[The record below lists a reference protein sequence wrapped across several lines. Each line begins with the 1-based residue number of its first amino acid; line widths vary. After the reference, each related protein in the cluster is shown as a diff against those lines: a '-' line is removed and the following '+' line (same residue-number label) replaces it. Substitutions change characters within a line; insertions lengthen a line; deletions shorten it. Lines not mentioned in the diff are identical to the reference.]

1 MTMKNALVF
10 ALGIAL
16 TATVVTSHAQTY
28 QWRDSSGRLVVSDRP
43 PPASARDA
51 KTTGTSTPPSTTAPQ
66 AADSQKTT
74 AEKDMEFRKRQ
85 QEAREK
91 SDKEAKEAAQ
101 AAQNRENC
109 ERARTHLKALESGR
123 RMILPDGKGGET
135 FLEDADRGDE
145 IARTQNTIAE
155 SCK

>member
-1 MTMKNALVF
+1 MKNALVF

-51 KTTGTSTPPSTTAPQ
+51 KSVGTSAPPSTSAPQ
-66 AADSQKTT
+66 STDSQKTT
-74 AEKDMEFRKRQ
+74 AEQDMEFRKRQ
-85 QEAREK
+85 QETREK
-91 SDKEAKEAAQ
+91 SDKDAKEAAQ
-101 AAQNRENC
+101 AAQLRETC
-109 ERARTHLKALESGR
+109 ERARTHLQALESGR

-135 FLEDADRGDE
+135 FLEDAQRGDE
-145 IARTQNTIAE
+145 VERARNAIAE

>member
-1 MTMKNALVF
+1 MKNALVF

-51 KTTGTSTPPSTTAPQ
+51 KSVGTSAPPSTNAPQ
-66 AADSQKTT
+66 STDSQKTT
-74 AEKDMEFRKRQ
+74 AEQDMEFRKRQ

-91 SDKEAKEAAQ
+91 SDKETKEAAQ

-135 FLEDADRGDE
+135 FLEDAQRGDE

>member
-1 MTMKNALVF
+1 MTMKNALIF

-16 TATVVTSHAQTY
+16 TATVVTSHAETY

-51 KTTGTSTPPSTTAPQ
+51 KSVGTSVPPSTSAPQ
-66 AADSQKTT
+66 STDSQKTT

-85 QEAREK
+85 QETREK
-91 SDKEAKEAAQ
+91 SDKDAKEAAQ
-101 AAQNRENC
+101 AAQLRETC
-109 ERARTHLKALESGR
+109 ERARTHLQALESGR

-135 FLEDADRGDE
+135 FLEDADRGAE
-145 IARTQNTIAE
+145 IDRARNAIAE

>member
-1 MTMKNALVF
+1 MKNTLVF

-51 KTTGTSTPPSTTAPQ
+51 KSVGTSAPLSTGAPQ
-66 AADSQKTT
+66 STDSQKTT
-74 AEKDMEFRKRQ
+74 AEQDMEFRKRQ

-91 SDKEAKEAAQ
+91 SDKEAKETAQ
-101 AAQNRENC
+101 AAQLRETC
-109 ERARTHLKALESGR
+109 ERARTHLQALESGR
-123 RMILPDGKGGET
+123 RMILPDGKGGEM
-135 FLEDADRGDE
+135 FLEDAQRGDE
-145 IARTQNTIAE
+145 VERARNAIAE

>member
-1 MTMKNALVF
+1 MKNTLVF

-51 KTTGTSTPPSTTAPQ
+51 KTTGIPTPPSTTAPQ
-66 AADSQKTT
+66 SADSQKTT

-109 ERARTHLKALESGR
+109 ERARTHLQALESGPPHDSPRWQGR
-123 RMILPDGKGGET
+123 RDFPGRCAAGRRNR
-135 FLEDADRGDE
+135 AY
-145 IARTQNTIAE
+145 QNTIAE

>member
-1 MTMKNALVF
+1 VRNSKSI
-10 ALGIAL
+10 G
-16 TATVVTSHAQTY
+16 TS
-28 QWRDSSGRLVVSDRP
+28 P
-43 PPASARDA
+43 PPAIGTPTGDA
-51 KTTGTSTPPSTTAPQ
+51 AQAPGSPPAANTP
-66 AADSQKTT
+66 KTT

-101 AAQNRENC
+101 AAQNRANC
-109 ERARTHLKALESGR
+109 ERARLHLQALESGR

-135 FLEDADRGDE
+135 FLEDAQRGEE
-145 IARTQNTIAE
+145 IERTRNTIAE

>member
-51 KTTGTSTPPSTTAPQ
+51 KSVGTSAPLSTGAPQ
-66 AADSQKTT
+66 PTDSQKTT
-74 AEKDMEFRKRQ
+74 AEQDMEFRKRQ

-91 SDKEAKEAAQ
+91 SDKEAKETAQ
-101 AAQNRENC
+101 AAQLRETC
-109 ERARTHLKALESGR
+109 ERARTHLQALESGR
-123 RMILPDGKGGET
+123 RMILPDGKGGEM
-135 FLEDADRGDE
+135 FLEDAQRGDE
-145 IARTQNTIAE
+145 VERARNAIAE